1 MWIYIFG
8 NQGDYNKF
16 SKNLKEYHGNN
27 FEEFHLFEP
36 KHYPVLI
43 REDVNHDSCSILN
56 IYNIETIEQDDLK
69 ELYNKL
75 HEIFGK
81 ES

>member
-1 MWIYIFG
+1 MQIAGYTLLE
-8 NQGDYNKF
+8 NHEDYNEFVEDLEDSFKEDF
-16 SKNLKEYHGNN
+16 KNFYLC
-27 FEEFHLFEP
+27 EP
-36 KHYPVLI
+36 EQYPVCV
-43 REDVNHDSCSILN
+43 RPNILGF
-56 IYNIETIEQDDLK
+56 YIETIQQDDLK

>member
-1 MWIYIFG
+1 MQIAGYTFLE
-8 NQGDYNKF
+8 NQCDYNEFVEDLEESFKEDF
-16 SKNLKEYHGNN
+16 KNFYVS
-27 FEEFHLFEP
+27 EP
-36 KHYPVLI
+36 SHYPVCV
-43 REDVNHDSCSILN
+43 RPNILGF
-56 IYNIETIEQDDLK
+56 YIETIEQDDLK